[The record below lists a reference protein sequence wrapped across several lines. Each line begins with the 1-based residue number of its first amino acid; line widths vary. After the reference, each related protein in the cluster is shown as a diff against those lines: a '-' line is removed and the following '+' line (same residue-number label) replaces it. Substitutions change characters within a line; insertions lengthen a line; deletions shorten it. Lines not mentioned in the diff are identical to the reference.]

1 MTPAETVSAIRASVI
16 QDAKQTVTNEVRAQ
30 VLKNEI
36 EKLKRQIRQQMEE
49 DFRKTT
55 RDRLLQCMWR
65 CTVRFITRR
74 LNHDSVINQ
83 HALRDA

>member
-1 MTPAETVSAIRASVI
+1 MTPAETVSAILASVI
-16 QDAKQTVTNEVRAQ
+16 QDAKQTVINEVRAQ

-36 EKLKRQIRQQMEE
+36 EKLKRQIRQEMEE

-65 CTVRFITRR
+65 CTI
-74 LNHDSVINQ
+74 LSLPQQ
-83 HALRDA
+83 HGTNVAISAPLSY